1 MTAKK
6 TPAAKKTTA
15 AKAKTTTAAKPAAKP
30 KAAAK
35 PAQKSRAKAAT
46 AAQPAETVSASLPD
60 QATVAPGAIPV
71 GGTDTQEQALAA
83 GDQVPRDVGVAE
95 PTVGGL
101 TQDQALRRGRRQYT
115 ATPNRLSDAEAY
127 AINKEDVSALQKIA
141 SKFEGVEMTEMV
153 IPTAAALEEAHPG
166 VVFAGSAPAPAAA
179 PQDPPKTPVQDAFGT
194 AQAQTISQSEARERA
209 AVPGMR
215 FAHSVTRLKM
225 TLHNVTP
232 LESSGQSPLTRC
244 TFGAVY
250 SQTPGEEDKVY
261 GDATP
266 YGTLSYNVRSELAE
280 ALEVGAAYYIDIQ
293 KVPS

>member
-15 AKAKTTTAAKPAAKP
+15 AKAKTTPAAKPAAKP
-30 KAAAK
+30 KTVAK
-35 PAQKSRAKAAT
+35 PAQKSRGKAAT
-46 AAQPAETVSASLPD
+46 AAQPAETVSASLAD

-71 GGTDTQEQALAA
+71 GGTATQEQALAA
-83 GDQVPRDVGVAE
+83 GDQVPRDVGVPE

-115 ATPNRLSDAEAY
+115 AQPRDLSNAEAY
-127 AINKEDVSALQKIA
+127 ALNKEDVSALQKIA
-141 SKFEGVEMTEMV
+141 SKLQGVN

-166 VVFAGSAPAPAAA
+166 VVFAGSAPAPAAE
-179 PQDPPKTPVQDAFGT
+179 PQDPPKTPVQDTFGT
-194 AQAQTISQSEARERA
+194 AQAQAEAQAEAEPAKRTA
-209 AVPGMR
+209 APGMR
-215 FAHSVTRLKM
+215 FANSVTRLKM

-232 LESSGQSPLTRC
+232 LDSSGQSPLTRC